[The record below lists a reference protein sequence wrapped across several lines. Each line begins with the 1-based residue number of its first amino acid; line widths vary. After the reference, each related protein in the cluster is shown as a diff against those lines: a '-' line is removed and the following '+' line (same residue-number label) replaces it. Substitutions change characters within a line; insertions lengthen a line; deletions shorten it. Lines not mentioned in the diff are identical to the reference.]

1 MKLKKVLYLSFYFEP
16 DLCACSFRNTPLL
29 KELANQLKDKATI
42 DVLTT
47 LPNRY
52 SSFSTEAPEYE
63 AFENYELHRIAIPF
77 HESGM
82 KDQIFS
88 FRAYYNFALKF
99 SKDKKYDLVFASSSR
114 LFTAYLGYK
123 IAKKQKIPL
132 YLDIRDIFTDTM
144 KDVLQSKIVKIVA
157 LPALNIIEKNIF
169 NYASHINL
177 ISGGFE
183 NYFKKYTIPN
193 YSYFTNGLDSAL
205 FKLSESEP
213 TKSSIKVITY
223 AGNIGEGQGLH
234 KIIPQ
239 AAKRLGSQYQFNII
253 GDGGSKQK
261 LVQEINNL
269 GIDNVEIIAPIKR
282 HQLVEIYNKSDFLF
296 LHLNDYKAFEKV
308 LPSKIFELAAFD
320 KPIIAGV
327 AGFSHQFISENI
339 SNVLLFSPGNV
350 IEFVE
355 MLHNYKYKNEYRTSF
370 VEKFKREAI
379 NENMAA
385 SIINYL

>member
-1 MKLKKVLYLSFYFEP
+1 
-16 DLCACSFRNTPLL
+16 L
-29 KELANQLKDKATI
+29 KELANQLEGIATI

-52 SSFSTEAPEYE
+52 SSFSSEAPEYE
-63 AFENYELHRIAIPF
+63 SFSNYELHRVAIPV
-77 HESGM
+77 HDSGM
-82 KDQIFS
+82 KDQILS
-88 FRAYYNFALKF
+88 FRAYYNFVIKF
-99 SKDKKYDLVFASSSR
+99 SKNKKYDLVFASSSR
-114 LFTAYLGYK
+114 LFTAHLGYK
-123 IAKKQKIPL
+123 IAKQQKIPL

-157 LPALNIIEKNIF
+157 LPVLKIIEKNIF

-183 NYFKKYTIPN
+183 NYFKKYTTPN

-213 TKSSIKVITY
+213 TKSSIKIITY

-239 AAKRLGSQYQFNII
+239 AAERLGNQYQFNII
-253 GDGGSKQK
+253 GDGGAKQK
-261 LVQEINNL
+261 LVQEIKNL

-327 AGFSHQFISENI
+327 AGFSYQFISENI

-355 MLHNYKYKNEYRTSF
+355 IIHNYKYKNEYRTSF

>member
-1 MKLKKVLYLSFYFEP
+1 MELKKVLYLSFYFEP
-16 DLCACSFRNTPLL
+16 DLCACSFRNSPLL
-29 KELANQLKDKATI
+29 KELANQLEGNATI

-47 LPNRY
+47 MPNRY
-52 SSFSTEAPEYE
+52 SSFSSEAPEYE
-63 AFENYELHRIAIPF
+63 VFQNYELYRIAIPL
-77 HESGM
+77 HKSGM

-88 FRAYYNFALKF
+88 FRAYYKFAVKF
-99 SKDKKYDLVFASSSR
+99 SKNKKYDLVFASSSR

-123 IAKKQKIPL
+123 IAKQQKIPL

-144 KDVLQSKIVKIVA
+144 SDVLQSKIIKIVT
-157 LPALNIIEKNIF
+157 LPILNRIEKNIF

-183 NYFKKYTIPN
+183 NYFKKYTNPN
-193 YSYFTNGLDSAL
+193 YSYFTNGLDSV
-205 FKLSESEP
+205 FSESKKSEP
-213 TKSSIKVITY
+213 KKSKIKVITY

-239 AAKRLGSQYQFNII
+239 VAKQLGNQYRFNII

-261 LVQEINNL
+261 LIQEIKNL
-269 GIDNVEIIAPIKR
+269 EIDNVVIIAPVKR
-282 HQLVEIYNKSDFLF
+282 NQLVEIYNQSDFLF

-327 AGFSHQFISENI
+327 AGFSRE
-339 SNVLLFSPGNV
+339 LYFSLSPLQKINRH
-350 IEFVE
+350 I
-355 MLHNYKYKNEYRTSF
+355 NPTTS
-370 VEKFKREAI
+370 A
-379 NENMAA
+379 
-385 SIINYL
+385 LP